1 MNNWITKFI
10 KPGLKTL
17 LKKVRP
23 KPGEDSSWITCGGCQ
38 QLVYKEE
45 LYKNFFICNKIWLGR
60 LISNYIKIIY

>member
-1 MNNWITKFI
+1 MKSWISKFI
-10 KPGLKTL
+10 KPGFKTL

-45 LYKNFFICNKIWLGR
+45 LYKNFFI
-60 LISNYIKIIY
+60 